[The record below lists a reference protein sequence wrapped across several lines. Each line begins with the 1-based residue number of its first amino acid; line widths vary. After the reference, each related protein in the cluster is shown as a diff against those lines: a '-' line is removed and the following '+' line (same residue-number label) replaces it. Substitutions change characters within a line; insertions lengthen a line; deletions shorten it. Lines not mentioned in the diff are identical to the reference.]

1 MPERIQ
7 IMRESKLTMNHN
19 LRRKFLLL
27 LGTAAVCLP
36 LACAQSEGKEK
47 DKEKEKEKQTQQ
59 DGESTRLRVE
69 VTAGEKG
76 EPVDSASVYIKF
88 QKERFLAK
96 DKMIEMNMKTNREGI
111 AKIPS
116 VPRGKVLVQVIAPG
130 WKTYGKWYDLT
141 EREHVIKVNLQKP
154 LRWY

>member
-1 MPERIQ
+1 
-7 IMRESKLTMNHN
+7 MNVILH
-19 LRRKFLLL
+19 RRSMFLLAF
-27 LGTAAVCLP
+27 AALFLQVCL
-36 LACAQSEGKEK
+36 AQSGGKNK
-47 DKEKEKEKQTQQ
+47 DNDADKGAQ
-59 DGESTRLRVE
+59 DGETTQLRVE
-69 VTAGEKG
+69 VTAGEKS

-96 DKMIEMNMKTNREGI
+96 DKKIEMNMKTNREGV

-141 EREHVIKVNLQKP
+141 EGEQTIKVNLQKP
-154 LRWY
+154 PHWY